1 MGIRSKALLGMII
14 GVASAAPAAAQ
25 EAIPD
30 HPALRDRFY
39 FGAGWFFPN
48 TTTSAQLDS
57 RSGVGANVDFENGL
71 GMQESKSVPVAMAR
85 WRMSE
90 RWRIEGEY
98 FQLNRTGEKA
108 VDRTITW
115 GDQTFPVNSQ
125 VSSKFDFSD
134 LRLSVGYSFFKTKD
148 KELGVGIGAHVAA
161 YDATLSGT
169 SNGAPLGSQSEKVTA
184 PLPVISAYG
193 QFALTDRWA
202 VAGRMDRFALKYDNF
217 SGNLTGIGLDLM
229 YQPFKHVGFGLGSRA
244 LALKMEAED
253 NGRKAQFK
261 QTLQGPM
268 AYMNVSF

>member
-1 MGIRSKALLGMII
+1 MII
-14 GVASAAPAAAQ
+14 GVASAVPAAAQ

-39 FGAGWFFPN
+39 FAAGWFFPS
-48 TTTSAQLDS
+48 TTTSAQFDS
-57 RSGVGANVDFENGL
+57 RAGVGTTVDFESGL
-71 GMQESKSVPVAMAR
+71 GMQESKSVPVALAR
-85 WRMSE
+85 WRIGE

-108 VDRTITW
+108 IDRTITW
-115 GDQTFPVNSQ
+115 GDQTFPVNAQ
-125 VSSKFDFSD
+125 VNSKLDFSD
-134 LRLSVGYSFFKTKD
+134 LRVSAGYSFFKTKD

-161 YDATLSGT
+161 YDASLSA
-169 SNGAPLGSQSEKVTA
+169 NGIGGQSEKITA
-184 PLPVISAYG
+184 PLPVLSAYG

-202 VAGRMDRFALKYDNF
+202 VSGRMDRFALKYDKF

-244 LALKMEAED
+244 LALKVEADD

-261 QTLQGPM
+261 QTFQGPL
-268 AYMNVSF
+268 AYVNVSF